1 MQFYM
6 PTEVITGENC
16 IAENAQKLARYGK
29 HCLIVTGGSA
39 AARSG
44 ALQDAEE
51 AFRAQGISFTHY
63 AGIEPNPTLAS
74 CQEGGRLARES
85 GAEFV
90 LGIGGGSPLDA
101 AKAISVFAAN
111 PGMTEEVFY
120 SAKWPNPP
128 LPIVLIGTTAGTG
141 SEVTSVSVLT
151 DSTGKK
157 HSIHDRRVYAAL
169 AMSDTRY
176 TMTLPHAATLST
188 GIDALCHCIESYF
201 SRKADPFSRLFSVRG
216 IRAGLPVLQQVAE
229 AGQDS
234 MPTLQQRET
243 LYQASI
249 YGGMAINPTGTVFPH
264 NVGYY
269 LTEHYAI
276 PHGFACA
283 AFLPEL
289 LKHVREQAPA
299 LCAAFYEDCGT
310 SEEELVNLAKKVVP
324 IRGIRLSEDEIRTA
338 LPRWENNG
346 TVRNTVGTVTME
358 QIAEMLRKEF

>member
-6 PTEVITGENC
+6 PTELITGEGC
-16 IAENAQKLARYGK
+16 VTGNAQKLACYGK
-29 HCLIVTGGSA
+29 RCLIVTGGSA

-44 ALQDAEE
+44 ALQDVEE
-51 AFRAQGISFTHY
+51 ALRSQEISFTHY
-63 AGIEPNPTLAS
+63 AGIEQNPTLAS
-74 CQEGGRLARES
+74 CEEGGRLAYEA
-85 GAEFV
+85 GADFV

-111 PGMTEEVFY
+111 PGMTEQVFY
-120 SAKWPNPP
+120 SAEWDHAP

-151 DSTGKK
+151 DSAGKK
-157 HSIHDRRVYAAL
+157 HSIHDRRIYAAL
-169 AMSDTRY
+169 AMSDARY
-176 TMTLPHAATLST
+176 TMTLPRAATLST

-216 IRAGLPVLQQVAE
+216 IRLGLPVLQQVAD
-229 AGQDS
+229 ASPDS

-243 LYQASI
+243 LYQVSI
-249 YGGMAINPTGTVFPH
+249 FGGMAINPTGTVFPH

-269 LTEHYAI
+269 LTERYRI

-283 AFLPEL
+283 TFLPEL
-289 LKHVREQAPA
+289 LTHVKEQAPA
-299 LCAAFYEDCGT
+299 LCGAFYEACGT

-324 IRGIRLSEDEIRTA
+324 VQGIRLSEDEIRTA

-346 TVRNTVGTVTME
+346 TVRNTVGTVTTE
-358 QIAEMLRKEF
+358 QIAEMLRKGF

>member
-6 PTEVITGENC
+6 PTELITGENC
-16 IAENAQKLARYGK
+16 VAENAQKLARYGK
-29 HCLIVTGGSA
+29 RCLIVTGGSA

-44 ALQDAEE
+44 ALQDAED
-51 AFRAQGISFTHY
+51 ALRAQEISFTHY
-63 AGIEPNPTLAS
+63 NGIEPNPTLAS
-74 CQEGGRLARES
+74 CQEGGRMAHEA

-101 AKAISVFAAN
+101 AKAVSVFAAN
-111 PGMTEEVFY
+111 PDMTEEVFY

-151 DSTGKK
+151 DSRGKK
-157 HSIHDRRVYAAL
+157 HSIHDRRIYAAL
-169 AMSDTRY
+169 AMSDARY
-176 TMTLPHAATLST
+176 TMTLPRAMTLST

-201 SRKADPFSRLFSVRG
+201 SKKADPFSRLFSVRG
-216 IRAGLPVLQQVAE
+216 VRLGLPVLQQVAS
-229 AGQDS
+229 AGSDS

-243 LYQASI
+243 LYQVSI
-249 YGGMAINPTGTVFPH
+249 LGGMAINPTGTVFPH

-269 LTEHYAI
+269 LTEHYDV

-283 AFLPEL
+283 TFLPEL
-289 LKHVREQAPA
+289 LKHVREQAPD
-299 LCAAFYEDCGT
+299 LCEGFYEACGT
-310 SEEELVNLAKKVVP
+310 SEEELVKLAEKVVP
-324 IRGIRLSEDEIRTA
+324 VRGIRLSEDEIRTA

-346 TVRNTVGTVTME
+346 TVRNTVGTVTVE
-358 QIAEMLRKEF
+358 RIAEMLRKEF